1 MDQIRVFRAAYDA
14 GFGLDQRSQGLVL
27 EAVDRQLDE
36 ITRLRVALAKAESR
50 AKETRIQLDA
60 VRECLYTERAVYQ
73 KLESELLR
81 LSGLLKEDVADRAK

>member
-14 GFGLDQRSQGLVL
+14 GFGLDQKSQGRLL

-36 ITRLRVALAKAESR
+36 ITRLRVALARAESR

-60 VRECLYTERAVYQ
+60 VRECLLSERAIHQRAEDEV
-73 KLESELLR
+73 KR
-81 LSGLLKEDVADRAK
+81 LSGLLKEDVAARAK